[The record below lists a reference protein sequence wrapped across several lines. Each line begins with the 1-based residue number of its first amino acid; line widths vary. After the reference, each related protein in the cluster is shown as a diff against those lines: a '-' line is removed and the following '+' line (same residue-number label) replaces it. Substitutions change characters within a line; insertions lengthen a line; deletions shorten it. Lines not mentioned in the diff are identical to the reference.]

1 MDVLAAKCSQVNLC
15 KIMEEEDEL
24 WLAETIKFCDDFC
37 LELLISRGVVS
48 LSSIRDFNLETQWKA
63 LHMPPRALLSSG
75 SLFFLGI
82 SFPSM
87 LLTS

>member
-1 MDVLAAKCSQVNLC
+1 MSRGWQRK
-15 KIMEEEDEL
+15 
-24 WLAETIKFCDDFC
+24 IKFCDDFC

-48 LSSIRDFNLETQWKA
+48 LSSIHDFNLETQWKA
-63 LHMPPRALLSSG
+63 LHMPPRLLSSG

>member
-1 MDVLAAKCSQVNLC
+1 MADREQLNFV
-15 KIMEEEDEL
+15 I
-24 WLAETIKFCDDFC
+24 IFC

-48 LSSIRDFNLETQWKA
+48 LSSIHDFNLERQWKA
-63 LHMPPRALLSSG
+63 LHMPPRALSTISWLLSSC